1 MFFHWRV
8 LHKPRSL
15 ARGEKE
21 VLDQAILCGV
31 SNWHWTDC
39 KGIAT
44 NKSYEANNLTF
55 NSWHVDACHLRHG
68 SCDFHCKFP
77 ACGAL
82 CYEFSMDQFLWA
94 IELLSFKKKKA
105 TPVLFNGIYIQLV
118 NKGRK
123 TIRENTLKIIEL
135 SNLLQPDTSFPS
147 GTLYTSQQT
156 LDSFSLHNP
165 F

>member
-1 MFFHWRV
+1 MALVIFIANFQRVEPCVMNSPWTNSSGQLSSFH
-8 LHKPRSL
+8 L
-15 ARGEKE
+15 
-21 VLDQAILCGV
+21 
-31 SNWHWTDC
+31 
-39 KGIAT
+39 
-44 NKSYEANNLTF
+44 
-55 NSWHVDACHLRHG
+55 
-68 SCDFHCKFP
+68 
-77 ACGAL
+77 
-82 CYEFSMDQFLWA
+82 
-94 IELLSFKKKKA
+94 KKKKA